1 MAKYTLQKRLT
12 SYDSWNIYEQKFK
25 LGVNIVPVCKSYITL
40 SLTKIGFGDVKFFAL
55 FYITVKTCFKMQ
67 EKIQKK
73 IRFF

>member
-1 MAKYTLQKRLT
+1 MAKCTLQKRLT
-12 SYDSWNIYEQKFK
+12 SYDSWNIYGQKFK

-40 SLTKIGFGDVKFFAL
+40 SLTKIGSGNVKSFAL